1 MRKRHNRVRTST
13 RKLIFGGTA
22 LTIYLLISMY
32 MLNERED
39 AGSDENIWKLL
50 FGAILSIL
58 VGLVLATLANRRMSH
73 SKK

>member
-1 MRKRHNRVRTST
+1 
-13 RKLIFGGTA
+13 
-22 LTIYLLISMY
+22 MY